1 MENWTRHIVEKGLV
15 EVETNKVLNKYPSN
29 EIYKSIKKNLAKRY
43 NQAKAEIEDIKNSLK
58 LINNQKKWFDWI
70 DNLSNHIKEN
80 RNISDDLKKELL
92 KAVIDFIS
100 VDYDV
105 IEKVHRLNINFKI
118 PIVNIKTDKTENHFS
133 EVMVSPLESGC
144 ISNDQLDAVGNYST
158 VTYQSWKWV
167 FR

>member
-1 MENWTRHIVEKGLV
+1 M
-15 EVETNKVLNKYPSN
+15 
-29 EIYKSIKKNLAKRY
+29 
-43 NQAKAEIEDIKNSLK
+43 
-58 LINNQKKWFDWI
+58 
-70 DNLSNHIKEN
+70 SNHIKEN

-158 VTYQSWKWV
+158 VTDFARFLGWSTLQP
-167 FR
+167 RITAM